1 MSLSP
6 SSAVVNFLQIFM
18 GQPAPQTKLLL
29 PSGAIYISAF
39 SYKLQEWDFLHEFQ
53 EWDVLHELQEWDA
66 LRGRGMGFLTS
77 SRNGI
82 S

>member
-53 EWDVLHELQEWDA
+53 EWDVL
-66 LRGRGMGFLTS
+66 RGRGMGFLTS
-77 SRNGI
+77 AWNGI
-82 S
+82 SYEF